1 MPSNKLCMFFRF
13 GDNEKSW
20 FACGLTSVRNVA
32 GRVGMGKRVAAEET
46 APDAVSP
53 PHPN

>member
-1 MPSNKLCMFFRF
+1 MPSNKFCMFFRF

-32 GRVGMGKRVAAEET
+32 GRMGKRVAAET